1 MPDGEADRDRTIEG
15 VPVERIMVTGNTSV
29 DTLHAALER
38 LQQDAV
44 LKRRL
49 AQRFSF
55 LRAGS
60 PLLLL
65 ATRGPAVDASEAA
78 ARALRDI
85 AVQYPEMD
93 IVCPVDPVRVP
104 AAGSTGLVEACR
116 NVHPI
121 GPMDYLAWVYLL
133 DMAYLILADEG
144 VRMEA
149 AALGKPVLLIQD
161 MDIPDMEAAAN
172 RNVVK
177 AGSGRIEIVARIS
190 SLLNGSRAYEAM
202 RQASSERAPSDSY
215 RPMLEAL
222 ANLRSAPMAPADPLP
237 DMSQD
242 MDPPADARMQGV
254 REAL

>member
-1 MPDGEADRDRTIEG
+1 
-15 VPVERIMVTGNTSV
+15 
-29 DTLHAALER
+29 
-38 LQQDAV
+38 
-44 LKRRL
+44 
-49 AQRFSF
+49 
-55 LRAGS
+55 
-60 PLLLL
+60 
-65 ATRGPAVDASEAA
+65 
-78 ARALRDI
+78 
-85 AVQYPEMD
+85 
-93 IVCPVDPVRVP
+93 
-104 AAGSTGLVEACR
+104 
-116 NVHPI
+116 
-121 GPMDYLAWVYLL
+121 
-133 DMAYLILADEG
+133 
-144 VRMEA
+144 MEA